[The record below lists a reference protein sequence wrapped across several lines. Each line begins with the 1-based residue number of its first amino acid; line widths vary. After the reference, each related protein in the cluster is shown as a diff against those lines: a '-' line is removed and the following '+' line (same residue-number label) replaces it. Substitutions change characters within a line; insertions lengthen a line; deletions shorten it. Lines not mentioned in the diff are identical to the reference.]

1 LQVCLGNRQLTRSLP
16 DHFLFGERPRDTQ
29 KVKDGI
35 GKASLKHNPILTAL
49 SEDRFPSERPNY
61 EYFAQILALNEQV
74 QFRPKRCW
82 IFVSHKDVVVGED
95 GSGYLAGSAAGSKL
109 SESEYPHLPRN
120 LDRETWAKEEQQLF
134 KGALLHEFT
143 KEITQRESGSVRE
156 LTKDWDSA
164 FPDLQSRLKTITS
177 TTTDARCDFLHLH
190 ATLELKEKRS
200 FPAGSS
206 LSSWVEINLEQP
218 RLLNHRWKVETRLVR
233 PWELSSDD
241 TLHGDPGQEVIHD
254 RQKEFTIKYH
264 HRAGCEGSLGDG
276 RGQCDCHTQR
286 SRRDGISVPFPVPF
300 PATAWAQTLTNC
312 AEYPAHPFLDSKR
325 RGREGVKMEIDDD
338 EGPKLRR
345 RGEQPTQ
352 MDLVPRIAM
361 MQEISS
367 SPPTSAHEGASS
379 DAANQRWTRRAV
391 ILWTFET
398 IHSIQK
404 ADGVK
409 KGGNGI
415 SKGGLVTAPG
425 GKTDWRFLTILDP
438 ASEYHQR
445 HAISSGRRS
454 SADEYRGFS
463 GNVACGSRP
472 SSRAT
477 IMSPSPTYQQ
487 HLSGGMSENF
497 PSAWDVA
504 DGLGSLTGSAAQAA
518 YGAHFISQT
527 MASHTPSQAEYGL
540 LDSFSSHSALATP
553 HPSASLGSSFAQTFD
568 TASTGSDILPSYVG
582 THAAVTTGGMDAGS
596 HTLGGALSAVTDPFL
611 AHVGGSYGGAQDG
624 IHGWDSHGVSG
635 AMDSA
640 AASWQSGYS
649 NPNPTHMHTG
659 GAANWSG
666 PHPHSHPRRSSE
678 HHRHDTQYHRQDR
691 HHQPWAPAIT
701 TTNPPSNSIDDSDAW
716 TPITSATPSG
726 GGGETTNTAA
736 TRADSHGHHHQSQEW
751 VHIPVPSTTSDTS
764 QDPSQDLSQD
774 LSQDWEEIVPSLPP
788 PPPMVEQEQQ
798 LSSLSPSSS
807 ESEAEYHHRHHHH
820 QQQQQQ
826 QQQQQH
832 MDVPA
837 MGGHASS
844 SSSSSRGI
852 VTGRKRTRSDSF
864 EEGEE
869 GEYRRAR
876 VRG

>member
-1 LQVCLGNRQLTRSLP
+1 
-16 DHFLFGERPRDTQ
+16 
-29 KVKDGI
+29 VKDGI

-49 SEDRFPSERPNY
+49 SEDRFPTERPNY

-109 SESEYPHLPRN
+109 GEREYPHLPRN

-143 KEITQRESGSVRE
+143 KEINQRESGSVRE

-241 TLHGDPGQEVIHD
+241 ALHGDPGQEVIHD
-254 RQKEFTIKYH
+254 RQKEFTIKYQ
-264 HRAGCEGSLGDG
+264 HRSGCEGALSDG
-276 RGQCDCHTQR
+276 RGQCDCHMQR

-312 AEYPAHPFLDSKR
+312 AEYPAHPFLDGKGHG
-325 RGREGVKMEIDDD
+325 RGSIKTETDDG

-367 SPPTSAHEGASS
+367 CPPTSPHEGGSS

-409 KGGNGI
+409 KGGNGV

-477 IMSPSPTYQQ
+477 VMSPSPTYQQ
-487 HLSGGMSENF
+487 HLSGSMSENF
-497 PSAWDVA
+497 PSA
-504 DGLGSLTGSAAQAA
+504 
-518 YGAHFISQT
+518 
-527 MASHTPSQAEYGL
+527 
-540 LDSFSSHSALATP
+540 
-553 HPSASLGSSFAQTFD
+553 
-568 TASTGSDILPSYVG
+568 
-582 THAAVTTGGMDAGS
+582 
-596 HTLGGALSAVTDPFL
+596 
-611 AHVGGSYGGAQDG
+611 
-624 IHGWDSHGVSG
+624 
-635 AMDSA
+635 
-640 AASWQSGYS
+640 
-649 NPNPTHMHTG
+649 
-659 GAANWSG
+659 
-666 PHPHSHPRRSSE
+666 
-678 HHRHDTQYHRQDR
+678 
-691 HHQPWAPAIT
+691 
-701 TTNPPSNSIDDSDAW
+701 
-716 TPITSATPSG
+716 
-726 GGGETTNTAA
+726 
-736 TRADSHGHHHQSQEW
+736 
-751 VHIPVPSTTSDTS
+751 
-764 QDPSQDLSQD
+764 
-774 LSQDWEEIVPSLPP
+774 
-788 PPPMVEQEQQ
+788 
-798 LSSLSPSSS
+798 
-807 ESEAEYHHRHHHH
+807 
-820 QQQQQQ
+820 
-826 QQQQQH
+826 
-832 MDVPA
+832 
-837 MGGHASS
+837 
-844 SSSSSRGI
+844 
-852 VTGRKRTRSDSF
+852 
-864 EEGEE
+864 
-869 GEYRRAR
+869 
-876 VRG
+876 